1 MESIYRL
8 CYKIL
13 VMTARLVEQKNKFR
27 SNLRFVLQKM
37 TKKLHRKG
45 KFDQIRKIV
54 FSEHKQF

>member
-8 CYKIL
+8 YYKIL

-37 TKKLHRKG
+37 TENLHRKG
-45 KFDQIRKIV
+45 TFDQIRKIV